1 MAQEEGVQAR
11 QIRLAAEW
19 VERARSGSEED
30 RGEFAAWLSED
41 PEHVRQVLE
50 LQCLEVETRRAMA
63 GNLDRIRRIQHQKRI
78 INFPASAHRG
88 GSTHTDNSPPEH
100 ATDFRLLAMVAG
112 MVLYVFAI
120 LMATAHLMPGYE
132 TSAGQTMSVML
143 PDGSQARLNASTR
156 IQLRFQEQFR
166 DVDLERGE
174 ALFDVS
180 PDATRPF
187 RVHNRSIVAQAL
199 GTRFSVQQLA
209 TASTVT
215 VASGHVAVFTK
226 AHDDAD
232 AEHIA
237 LAAGQR
243 VSVPSAPGGVPEVQ
257 NLSAPQMRAALAW
270 TEPTLV
276 MTAMALREAVEEFN
290 RSNQIQM
297 VIDDPSI
304 ADFRLGGQF
313 HLHEPE
319 AFIENLSRHG
329 MVAQKRVSGDT
340 VEWHLAAAPRAQLH

>member
-1 MAQEEGVQAR
+1 MAQEDFRAR
-11 QIRLAAEW
+11 QTRLAAEW

-50 LQCLEVETRRAMA
+50 LQCLEVETGRTMA
-63 GNLDRIRRIQHQKRI
+63 GNLERIRRIQHQRRI
-78 INFPASAHRG
+78 VTLPASAHRAG
-88 GSTHTDNSPPEH
+88 NKHPLNSYPEH
-100 ATDFRLLAMVAG
+100 PADSRLLAMVAG
-112 MVLYVFAI
+112 MVLYVLAI
-120 LMATAHLMPGYE
+120 LAATEHLMPGYE
-132 TSAGQTMSVML
+132 TSVGQTTNVML

-156 IQLRFQEQFR
+156 IQLRFQEKSR

-174 ALFDVS
+174 ALFEVS
-180 PDATRPF
+180 PDAARPF
-187 RVHNRSIVAQAL
+187 RVHNRGIVAQAL
-199 GTRFSVQQLA
+199 ATRFSVQQLA

-215 VASGHVAVFTK
+215 VASGRVAVFTK
-226 AHDDAD
+226 AHTDGD
-232 AEHIA
+232 AERIA

-243 VSVPSAPGGVPEVQ
+243 VSVPSSAGGIPEVQ
-257 NLSAPQMRAALAW
+257 SLSAPQLRAALAW

-329 MVAQKRVSGDT
+329 MVAQKRISGDT
-340 VEWHLAAAPRAQLH
+340 VEWHLAAAQRAQPH